1 MMEDLD
7 YYMTLP
13 YTIEVVPIPE
23 SLGGGFT
30 ARLPEIGRL
39 AITGDGETPEEA
51 IKNLE
56 EVKHERFSEYLK
68 KGLKIPKPEGEKEV
82 YSGRFIVRL
91 PTILHRQLSLAANQ
105 NQISLNQYVNYLLTA
120 KFHLDKHEK
129 KFDTII
135 DELGVIE
142 NLVWDITYGHALY
155 EIEELYEDIEETEEI
170 KEIGKEIEKQKI
182 IELSEYKKAA

>member
-1 MMEDLD
+1 MEDLD

-68 KGLKIPKPEGEKEV
+68 KGLKIPKPEGEKEA

-91 PTILHRQLSLAANQ
+91 PTILHRQLSLAAKQ

-120 KFHLDKHEK
+120 NFHLDKHEK
-129 KFDTII
+129 KFDTILY
-135 DELGVIE
+135 ELGVIE
-142 NLVWDITYGHALY
+142 NLVWDITYGHPLY
-155 EIEELYEDIEETEEI
+155 EIEKLYGDIEETEEI
-170 KEIGKEIEKQKI
+170 KEIGKEIGKQKI
-182 IELSEYKKAA
+182 INMSEYKKAA